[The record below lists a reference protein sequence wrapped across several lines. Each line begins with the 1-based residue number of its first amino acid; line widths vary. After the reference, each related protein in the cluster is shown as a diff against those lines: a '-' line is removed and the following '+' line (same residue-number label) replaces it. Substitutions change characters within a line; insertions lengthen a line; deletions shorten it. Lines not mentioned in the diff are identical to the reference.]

1 MAFANTPGGNPPRE
15 EGAREGA
22 MATATHPVLGGIVG
36 QTRSAFEFLM
46 SPLPVERKWLKWEA
60 QAGMARE
67 QKLKRS
73 NSGDAALVSL
83 SLGWGTVRAGLF

>member
-1 MAFANTPGGNPPRE
+1 
-15 EGAREGA
+15 